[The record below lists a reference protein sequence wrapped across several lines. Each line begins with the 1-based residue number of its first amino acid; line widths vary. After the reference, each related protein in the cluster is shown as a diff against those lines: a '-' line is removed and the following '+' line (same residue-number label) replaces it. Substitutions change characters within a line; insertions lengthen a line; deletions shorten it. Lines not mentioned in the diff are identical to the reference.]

1 MTHDSVHVKHLCSE
15 DHEVAV
21 NVLGSELGLR
31 PEATFGFSQFLEKI
45 PFPVAGSGIKTTVA
59 KTLPLAQLRIQS

>member
-31 PEATFGFSQFLEKI
+31 PETTFGFSQFLEK
-45 PFPVAGSGIKTTVA
+45 FHFRLRDQGSKQRLLKHCLGHNY
-59 KTLPLAQLRIQS
+59 